1 MPRNAGSQS
10 WLASGATW
18 GPGRGVRD
26 IPKEMALGERKIRE

>member
-10 WLASGATW
+10 LLASGATW

-26 IPKEMALGERKIRE
+26 VPKEMALGERKIRE